1 MTRREEEI
9 AAGVPSVREMEV
21 GPVADWG
28 RRSRSRGRV
37 AGDRGATSRG
47 GVPAAEGF
55 NLAPL
60 GVGLATAT

>member
-1 MTRREEEI
+1 
-9 AAGVPSVREMEV
+9 VPSVREMDV
-21 GPVADWG
+21 GPMADWG
-28 RRSRSRGRV
+28 RRSHSRGRV
-37 AGDRGATSRG
+37 SGDRGATSRG